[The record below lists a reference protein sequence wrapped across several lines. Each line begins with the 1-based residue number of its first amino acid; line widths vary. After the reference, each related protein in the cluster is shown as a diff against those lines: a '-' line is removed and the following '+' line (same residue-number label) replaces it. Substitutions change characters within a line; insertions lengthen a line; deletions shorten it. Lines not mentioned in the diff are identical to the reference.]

1 MKTQDVPA
9 NQKQYW
15 FHVYDPDGDLQASCR
30 YATLAAPVV
39 SALGEGATIRDKDH
53 TFVVWVEGREIIPAS
68 RSPITVAEI
77 IAKRCASHR
86 TLQDIPDHGRY
97 DPVRPGGT
105 QHGGGR
111 RPITEK
117 HYAEET
123 SYYTLT
129 DTDVG
134 QPHIRAFGR
143 IWPVSDFIGTILPK
157 DVGKRVYRRGLHQ
170 GGVQVENDAQRAARE
185 AGFRSQ

>member
-1 MKTQDVPA
+1 MKT
-9 NQKQYW
+9 QYW

-30 YATLAAPVV
+30 YATLAAAVV

-77 IAKRCASHR
+77 IAKRCASRR

-117 HYAEET
+117 PRNAMR
-123 SYYTLT
+123 SPYYMLT
-129 DTDVG
+129 DADVG
-134 QPHIRAFGR
+134 QFHINAFGGR
-143 IWPVSDFIGTILPK
+143 VWPVSDFMGIVLAK
-157 DVGKRVYRRGLHQ
+157 DVGKRVYLRGRDHDIL
-170 GGVQVENDAQRAARE
+170 QVENDAQRATRKNAE
-185 AGFRSQ
+185 PGSQ